1 MKLCVTSYSFGHY
14 QKENEL
20 GILGIIDK
28 AAEMG
33 FDAIEYAEG
42 AWTKNCAPTLPE
54 QIRDRAEACGI
65 AVAALCMGADF
76 INGSEGDLD
85 AEIER
90 MKTWV
95 DFAVRMGAPKLRHDI
110 TRGFTGRK
118 YSLGYD
124 DALPRCAK
132 ATLAITQYAET
143 KGIET
148 MTENHGFFSQDAAR
162 VEKLINTVA
171 HPNFGALVD
180 VGNFMCA
187 DENPNVSVGLLAPY
201 ARHVHAKD
209 FFRKSGMLP
218 NPGQGWFTTRGGNYL
233 RGTIIGHGD
242 ANVYQ
247 SINILKKWGY
257 DGYVT
262 VEFEG
267 MEDNLLGIELGKKTL
282 LSYLA

>member
-14 QKENEL
+14 QREDEL

-28 AAEMG
+28 AAELG

-42 AWTKNCAPTLPE
+42 AWAKNCAPTLPE
-54 QIRDRAEACGI
+54 QIRERAETCGI
-65 AVAALCMGADF
+65 AIGALCVGADF

-90 MKTWV
+90 LKAWV
-95 DFAVRMGAPKLRHDI
+95 DFASRMGAPKLRHDI

-118 YSLGYD
+118 FSLGYD

-132 ATLAITQYAET
+132 ATLAITQYAEE

-162 VEKLINTVA
+162 VEKLINAVA

-218 NPGQGWFTTRGGNYL
+218 NPGRGWFTTRGGNYL

-242 ANVYQ
+242 ADVYQ
-247 SINILKKWGY
+247 SINILKKSGY

-267 MEDNLLGIELGKKTL
+267 MEDNLLGIELGRKTL